1 MKFSVKYWDDRNDCP
16 IRELIIHASNCDE
29 AEEQA
34 KEILRNEG
42 DQWVYERYPVLVDY
56 IEETNGDRTDED
68 IQALGNELREFGIET
83 YLHEKLGHSIEAQT
97 VLSKFCQ
104 ATIDRLSEEDL
115 NALTEEVIAN
125 VEEDLR

>member
-1 MKFSVKYWDDRNDCP
+1 MKYSVKFWDDRNDSLV
-16 IRELIIHASNCDE
+16 REIIIHASNVDE

-34 KEILRNEG
+34 KVLLDNQG
-42 DQWVYERYPVLVDY
+42 DSWVHERYPVLVESIKSTD
-56 IEETNGDRTDED
+56 GDRTEED
-68 IQALGNELREFGIET
+68 IKALSNEIREFGIET

-104 ATIDRLSEEDL
+104 ATIDRLSEEELD
-115 NALTEEVIAN
+115 ALTEEVITN

>member
-16 IRELIIHASNCDE
+16 IKELIIHASNCDE

-56 IEETNGDRTDED
+56 IEETNGDRTEED
-68 IQALGNELREFGIET
+68 IQALSKELREFGIET
-83 YLHEKLGHSIEAQT
+83 YLHEKLGHSMEAQT
-97 VLSKFCQ
+97 VLSKFC
-104 ATIDRLSEEDL
+104 AEVTDRLSEEDL
-115 NALTEEVIAN
+115 DALTETVIAN
-125 VEEDLR
+125 VEDELR

>member
-34 KEILRNEG
+34 KEILREDG

-56 IEETNGDRTDED
+56 IEETNGDRTEED
-68 IQALGNELREFGIET
+68 IQALSKELREFGVET

-104 ATIDRLSEEDL
+104 ATIDRLSDEDL
-115 NALTEEVIAN
+115 DALTEEVIAN
-125 VEEDLR
+125 VEDELR

>member
-1 MKFSVKYWDDRNDCP
+1 MKFSVKFWDDKNDCP
-16 IRELIIHASNCDE
+16 VRELIVHASNCDE

-34 KEILRNEG
+34 KEILREG
-42 DQWVYERYPVLVDY
+42 GEQWVYERCPVLVES
-56 IEETNGDRTDED
+56 IESTDGDRTEED
-68 IQALGNELREFGIET
+68 IQAISNELRELGIKN

-115 NALTEEVIAN
+115 EALTEEVIAN
-125 VEEDLR
+125 VEDDLR